1 MQAAMKYELLLRQ
14 VYQCEKNYANG
25 ADAAIYRNMERA
37 HHDLVTKSH
46 YGTEDERVQD
56 FRKTFALVRSFVNR
70 AIKDGL
76 SQIVH
81 SASAPVIKEL
91 ETEQVPL
98 VASFYGKEKL
108 DEIIDKVSVLFHKN
122 GLVI

>member
-1 MQAAMKYELLLRQ
+1 MKYELLIRQ
-14 VYQCEKNYANG
+14 VYQCEKNYVNG

-37 HHDLVTKSH
+37 HHDLKTKSH
-46 YGTEDERVQD
+46 YGTEDELLQD

-70 AIKDGL
+70 AIKDGI

-81 SASAPVIKEL
+81 SASTPVIKEL
-91 ETEQVPL
+91 ETEQGSL

-108 DEIIDKVSVLFHKN
+108 DEIIENVSGLFHKN
-122 GLVI
+122 GLVV